1 MTTDGSDL
9 RVLVVARD
17 HLARAGLAALLEEQT
32 GCTVV
37 GRVDGMESIVSQGD
51 LYRADA
57 IVWDMSRS
65 ADGLPEHAMDLD
77 TTGPPMVA
85 LAADEAGAS
94 DAWAAGARGV
104 LSREVD
110 AETLATTL
118 EAVSRGLVVADPGL
132 SSRVPAVREQGAPQ
146 AEMTP
151 RELQVLGLMA
161 EGMPNKTIASALQI
175 SEHTVKFHVNAV
187 LNKLGAHS
195 RTEAVTRATRMGL
208 IAL

>member
-17 HLARAGLAALLEEQT
+17 HLVRAGLAALLEEQT

-37 GRVDGMESIVSQGD
+37 GRVDGMESIASQGD

-57 IVWDMSRS
+57 IVWDMSGS
-65 ADGLPEHAMDLD
+65 ADGLPEHVVDRTA
-77 TTGPPMVA
+77 TGPPMVA
-85 LAADEAGAS
+85 LAADEADAS

-104 LSREVD
+104 LSRDVD

-132 SSRVPAVREQGAPQ
+132 SARVPAVREQSAPQ
-146 AEMTP
+146 ADVTP
-151 RELQVLGLMA
+151 RELQVLALMA

-175 SEHTVKFHVNAV
+175 SEHTVKFHVNSV
-187 LNKLGAHS
+187 LNKLEAHS

>member
-32 GCTVV
+32 GCTVA
-37 GRVDGMESIVSQGD
+37 GRVDGLEYIASQGD
-51 LYRADA
+51 VYRADA
-57 IVWDMSRS
+57 IVWDMSGP
-65 ADGLPEHAMDLD
+65 ADGSAEDVTDFEAV
-77 TTGPPMVA
+77 GPPVVA

-104 LSREVD
+104 LPRDID
-110 AETLATTL
+110 AETLVITL
-118 EAVSRGLVVADPGL
+118 NAVARGLVVADPGL
-132 SSRVPAVREQGAPQ
+132 SARVPSVREQGTSQ
-146 AEMTP
+146 GDVTP
-151 RELQVLGLMA
+151 RELQVLGLVA
-161 EGMPNKTIASALQI
+161 EGMPNKTIAARLEI

>member
-1 MTTDGSDL
+1 MTPDGGDL

-17 HLARAGLAALLEEQT
+17 HLARAGLAALLEEQS
-32 GCTVV
+32 GCTVA
-37 GRVDGMESIVSQGD
+37 GRVDGFESIVSQGD

-57 IVWDMSRS
+57 IVWDMSGS
-65 ADGLPEHAMDLD
+65 ADGLTEHVADLD
-77 TTGPPMVA
+77 VIGPPVVA

-104 LSREVD
+104 LPSDVD
-110 AETLATTL
+110 AETLAITL
-118 EAVSRGLVVADPGL
+118 NAVSRGLVVADPGL
-132 SSRVPAVREQGAPQ
+132 SERVPAVRGQNATQ
-146 AEMTP
+146 ADVTP

-161 EGMPNKTIASALQI
+161 EGMPNKTIAVRLGI

>member
-37 GRVDGMESIVSQGD
+37 GRVDGLETIASHGD

-57 IVWDMSRS
+57 IVWDMSGS
-65 ADGLPEHAMDLD
+65 ADGLPEHVVDPD
-77 TTGPPMVA
+77 DTGPPMVA
-85 LAADEAGAS
+85 LAADEVGAS

-104 LSREVD
+104 LPRDV
-110 AETLATTL
+110 APGTLATTL
-118 EAVSRGLVVADPGL
+118 EAVSRGLIVADPSL
-132 SSRVPAVREQGAPQ
+132 SSHVPSVREQSTPLADVS
-146 AEMTP
+146 P

-161 EGMPNKTIASALQI
+161 EGLPNKTIAVRLGI

-208 IAL
+208 IVL